1 MQVVGHGLNNV
12 AKGLLP
18 QVNTPVRRRIIASAL
33 DKCDAEARREVLNK
47 SKSKNVA
54 ENTSVQTNTP
64 SSSSNMINQMLQLD
78 AFQSIRP
85 FLVGKKPKDRRPI
98 IAAFAKSMKR
108 KQSELAIGDT
118 ISQHEWRHATKHA
131 CYPGP
136 MEPVEAIK
144 SSRTRFKL
152 QDLEKWLANLD
163 ANYTQRH
170 AYGWK
175 NCELASGAN
184 IQVDATSTTASST
197 KIARDCAA
205 EESKGV
211 DNTNNANRCSKT
223 CSKSGRHCLLQ
234 KRHDE
239 TCRFTPPGGMSYNSM
254 KRLLDC
260 LTNGSLKSL
269 AGLDDEDTLKGGCSI
284 KRLHEVCHLIVD
296 AANLP
301 QKEVKILTEK
311 INDCYTWHKCGY
323 KAHLQ
328 RNGVKICQCISCGLS
343 ARDKPKTKK
352 PDNSKK
358 PKKPTK
364 VCYDNECNECKL
376 RDDGIHEG
384 PCNDCEKSFQVFS
397 DLLRIAQRVKAL
409 PNLSCPDKE
418 KYLELELEIKKCRQ
432 NLIDWR
438 SHIVRKKVESDFTRN
453 QNQSLKQ
460 NEAVVVSDYKMKIL
474 ATYFRENQKKFFAK
488 RGTSCLGFMILTNV
502 DSKEGTVDVNFVLLF
517 SNDTTQDANF
527 VLSAKAYIYSEFVPT
542 LFPDDIGTIN
552 VKFESDGA
560 GCFNSSALKGCQPY
574 WHEWTE
580 GKVEEVQVRHS
591 VNGDGK
597 TP

>member
-1 MQVVGHGLNNV
+1 MKDITNRFSNDLAENARRVVTTSSGDGKVPSVVVQGRIKFDTNDPSKYCKKRKREMMQVVGHGLDNV

-118 ISQHEWRHATKHA
+118 ISQHEWRHATEHD

-311 INDCYTWHKCGY
+311 IDDCYTLHSKCGY

-328 RNGVKICQCISCGLS
+328 INEVKICKCISCGLS
-343 ARDKPKTKK
+343 TRGKTEIEKPK
-352 PDNSKK
+352 
-358 PKKPTK
+358 K
-364 VCYDNECNECKL
+364 VCYDTT
-376 RDDGIHEG
+376 IF
-384 PCNDCEKSFQVFS
+384 KSFEIITGF
-397 DLLRIAQRVKAL
+397 RIK
-409 PNLSCPDKE
+409 
-418 KYLELELEIKKCRQ
+418 ITHF
-432 NLIDWR
+432 LI
-438 SHIVRKKVESDFTRN
+438 
-453 QNQSLKQ
+453 
-460 NEAVVVSDYKMKIL
+460 
-474 ATYFRENQKKFFAK
+474 
-488 RGTSCLGFMILTNV
+488 
-502 DSKEGTVDVNFVLLF
+502 
-517 SNDTTQDANF
+517 
-527 VLSAKAYIYSEFVPT
+527 
-542 LFPDDIGTIN
+542 
-552 VKFESDGA
+552 
-560 GCFNSSALKGCQPY
+560 
-574 WHEWTE
+574 
-580 GKVEEVQVRHS
+580 S
-591 VNGDGK
+591 VNH
-597 TP
+597 